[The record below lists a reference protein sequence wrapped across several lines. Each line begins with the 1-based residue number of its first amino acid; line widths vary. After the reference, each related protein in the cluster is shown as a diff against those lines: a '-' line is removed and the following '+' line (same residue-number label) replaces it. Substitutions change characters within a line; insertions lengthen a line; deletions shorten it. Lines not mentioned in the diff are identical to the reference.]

1 MSKAASAV
9 ILDPLIITPGH
20 IKAGTTVPEVD
31 TALGEVAW
39 VAGTHAKGASQVNCD
54 GSLWTAIA
62 DPGSTRPG
70 SDTTK
75 WRRTGPSNQMAAFDD
90 QINTKAVGVEVLTFV
105 LQPGF
110 FTGLYL
116 AGLEGEQLEV
126 TLEASPG
133 GEVLEHWQQDLF
145 EQAMGLFE
153 YLYQPLRALTKF
165 QRQDFALY
173 PDAQLTV
180 TIRAAPGRRVAVG
193 QIVCGFWTTLLGTG
207 VFGGVEYGA
216 GAEVKTYSYI
226 KTNDDGTVTIVP
238 RNVATNITANVMVE
252 ADQLPAAFDLLQRVA
267 GKPVAF
273 IASGLPRYDYL
284 NTFGLVSASVSP
296 DTWMTGSISLKVQ
309 GYI

>member
-1 MSKAASAV
+1 MSKAVSAV
-9 ILDPLIITPGH
+9 ILDPLTITPGH
-20 IKAGTTVPEVD
+20 IKAGTSVPVVD
-31 TALGEVAW
+31 VAMGEVAW
-39 VAGTHAKGASQVNCD
+39 VAGTHVKGASPVNCD

-70 SDTTK
+70 TDAAK
-75 WRRTGPSNQMAAFDD
+75 WRRTGPSNQMAAFDK
-90 QINTKAVGVEVLTFV
+90 QVYTKAVGVEVLTFV

-116 AGLEGEQLEV
+116 AGLEGEQLEI
-126 TLEASPG
+126 TLKSASD
-133 GEVLEHWQQDLF
+133 GELLEHWQQDLF

-165 QRQDFALY
+165 QRQDLELH
-173 PDAQLTV
+173 PDAQLTI

-193 QIVCGFWTTLLGTG
+193 QIVCGFWTTLLGSG
-207 VFGGVEYGA
+207 DFGGVEYGA

-226 KTNDDGTVTIVP
+226 ETNDDGTVTIVP
-238 RNVATNITANVMVE
+238 RNVATNITANVVVE
-252 ADQLPAAFDLLQRVA
+252 ADQLPAAFELLQRVA

-273 IASGLPRYDYL
+273 IASGLARYDYL
-284 NTFGLVSASVSP
+284 NTFGLVSASATA
-296 DTWMTGSISLKVQ
+296 DTWATGSISLKVQ